1 MGLIA
6 AKCTNCGA
14 AIEVDDSK
22 EAGICKFCGTAFIT
36 EKVIQNYNYNIDNR
50 TTVNNN
56 IETAY
61 IQNGDSFE
69 ELFVKY
75 QSMIK
80 IQNIDMAMKIVDQM
94 YNKFPH
100 VGMVYVVAAHLCREK
115 GKYGID
121 LAGGNISPE
130 YLEKAEKLL
139 AENEKKGKNKPVFGF
154 CSYTYMDY
162 KDGKDVLFQKN
173 ASAFIGFLT
182 DKAEPLLTDEERV
195 KYADFIEDCTAYRK
209 RLFAYAEKVK
219 KYNGACYARMDFKI
233 KRRTKRN
240 RIIMAGLVVLAVLGI
255 LRCNGV
261 L

>member
-1 MGLIA
+1 MPKRNNEQPHKSAKTRFDRNGFFCIKRLTVGGGVYDTILSGKNRGGKRTGLIA

-100 VGMVYVVAAHLCREK
+100 VGMVYVVAAHLYREK

-121 LAGGNISPE
+121 LAGGNISP
-130 YLEKAEKLL
+130 
-139 AENEKKGKNKPVFGF
+139 
-154 CSYTYMDY
+154 
-162 KDGKDVLFQKN
+162 
-173 ASAFIGFLT
+173 
-182 DKAEPLLTDEERV
+182 
-195 KYADFIEDCTAYRK
+195 
-209 RLFAYAEKVK
+209 
-219 KYNGACYARMDFKI
+219 
-233 KRRTKRN
+233 
-240 RIIMAGLVVLAVLGI
+240 RIS
-255 LRCNGV
+255 
-261 L
+261 